1 MIFISSVGKGRSK
14 SAKNFE
20 QPELSIFQL
29 ISFHNFHRF
38 DILDFWNVRSP
49 TNDYLFYNQKEY
61 LHRMTTG
68 GYSAGDPPS
77 DRVLCLLDY
86 AFQQWNDQW
95 FKRREMPKFPHLL
108 KVVSVKKTSRLLQ
121 NAPIMIRKGWA
132 MKVSLGRLFTTNK
145 TAKLEDPTFFGRKA
159 DTFNL
164 HPDEL
169 IVGRMPPCFSLG
181 LGKAVMPYLRED
193 ETMPAFFKGLSE
205 AAGMGH
211 VIPDFETL
219 LQKGL
224 GKMIE
229 EMKANMG
236 ETEKQ
241 KEFVRSC
248 ILALEGVQKYIKN
261 FGYLAGYCA
270 QKSDFA
276 LSEAQRSNLKKV
288 RLKELK
294 KVTTTT
300 LLITL
305 HIQVVFTFKAA
316 SSCSILEKFG
326 LVSSD
331 SSFVMRDQSFHL
343 FSSLLLNGLL
353 LSPWCLT
360 ILIN

>member
-1 MIFISSVGKGRSK
+1 M
-14 SAKNFE
+14 
-20 QPELSIFQL
+20 
-29 ISFHNFHRF
+29 
-38 DILDFWNVRSP
+38 RSP

-68 GYSAGDPPS
+68 GYTPGDPPS
-77 DRVLCLLDY
+77 DRVLRLLDY

-108 KVVSVKKTSRLLQ
+108 KAVSVKKTNSLLQ
-121 NAPIMIRKGWA
+121 NASIMIRKGWA
-132 MKVSLGRLFTTNK
+132 IKVSLGRLLTTNK
-145 TAKLEDPTFFGRKA
+145 ASKLEDPTFFCRIA

-219 LQKGL
+219 LKKGL
-224 GKMIE
+224 GKMIK
-229 EMKANMG
+229 EMNANMG
-236 ETEKQ
+236 ETEKE

-261 FGYLAGYCA
+261 FGFLAEYFA
-270 QKSDFA
+270 HNNDFA
-276 LSEAQRSNLKKV
+276 LSEAQRSHLKKV
-288 RLKELK
+288 RL
-294 KVTTTT
+294 
-300 LLITL
+300 
-305 HIQVVFTFKAA
+305 
-316 SSCSILEKFG
+316 
-326 LVSSD
+326 
-331 SSFVMRDQSFHL
+331 
-343 FSSLLLNGLL
+343 
-353 LSPWCLT
+353 
-360 ILIN
+360 

>member
-1 MIFISSVGKGRSK
+1 
-14 SAKNFE
+14 
-20 QPELSIFQL
+20 
-29 ISFHNFHRF
+29 
-38 DILDFWNVRSP
+38 
-49 TNDYLFYNQKEY
+49 
-61 LHRMTTG
+61 MTTG
-68 GYSAGDPPS
+68 GYSPGDPPS

-108 KVVSVKKTSRLLQ
+108 KALLDEKTNSSLQ
-121 NAPIMIRKGWA
+121 NATIMIRKGWA
-132 MKVSLGRLFTTNK
+132 VKVSLGCLLTTDE
-145 TAKLEDPTFFGRKA
+145 TAKLEDPAFFGRKA
-159 DTFNL
+159 DIFNL

-193 ETMPAFFKGLSE
+193 EKMPAFFKGLSE

-229 EMKANMG
+229 EMNANMG

-241 KEFVRSC
+241 KEFVCSC

-261 FGYLAGYCA
+261 FGFLAGYCA

-288 RLKELK
+288 RLKKLK
-294 KVTTTT
+294 TVTSQAS
-300 LLITL
+300 LITL
-305 HIQVVFTFKAA
+305 HIQVVLIFLVLFA
-316 SSCSILEKFG
+316 S
-326 LVSSD
+326 
-331 SSFVMRDQSFHL
+331 QL
-343 FSSLLLNGLL
+343 FRACRL
-353 LSPWCLT
+353 
-360 ILIN
+360 

>member
-1 MIFISSVGKGRSK
+1 M
-14 SAKNFE
+14 
-20 QPELSIFQL
+20 
-29 ISFHNFHRF
+29 ISFRNFYRF
-38 DILDFWNVRSP
+38 DILDFWNLRSP
-49 TNDYLFYNQKEY
+49 TNKYLFYNQKEY

-68 GYSAGDPPS
+68 GYSPGDPPS
-77 DRVLCLLDY
+77 DRVLSLVDY

-108 KVVSVKKTSRLLQ
+108 KVISAKKTNRLLQ
-121 NAPIMIRKGWA
+121 NASIMIRKGWA
-132 MKVSLGRLFTTNK
+132 IKVSLGRLFTTNK
-145 TAKLEDPTFFGRKA
+145 STKLEDPTFFGRRA

-181 LGKAVMPYLRED
+181 LGKAVMPYLNED

-229 EMKANMG
+229 EMNANMG

-261 FGYLAGYCA
+261 FGYLADYCA

-276 LSEAQRSNLKKV
+276 LSETHRSNLKKV
-288 RLKELK
+288 RLEELK
-294 KVTTTT
+294 TVILRTA

-305 HIQVVFTFKAA
+305 YIQVFITFKAA
-316 SSCSILEKFG
+316 SSCPLLEKYRPICYR
-326 LVSSD
+326 
-331 SSFVMRDQSFHL
+331 FVCNPL
-343 FSSLLLNGLL
+343 LSLLLHYLL
-353 LSPWCLT
+353 LYTKLKIYFSPLSIDDPYT
-360 ILIN
+360 RRAGYNLNGKEKNS

>member
-1 MIFISSVGKGRSK
+1 MFNGRVLLIFNLILFR
-14 SAKNFE
+14 NFY
-20 QPELSIFQL
+20 
-29 ISFHNFHRF
+29 RF

-68 GYSAGDPPS
+68 GYTPGDPPS

-108 KVVSVKKTSRLLQ
+108 KVISVKKTSSLLQ
-121 NAPIMIRKGWA
+121 NASIMIRKGWA
-132 MKVSLGRLFTTNK
+132 IKVSLGRLLTTNK
-145 TAKLEDPTFFGRKA
+145 TSKLEDPTFFGRKA
-159 DTFNL
+159 DTFSL

-211 VIPDFETL
+211 VIPDHETL

-229 EMKANMG
+229 EMNANMG

-261 FGYLAGYCA
+261 FGFLAGYCA
-270 QKSDFA
+270 KKSDFA
-276 LSEAQRSNLKKV
+276 LSEAQRSNLNKV
-288 RLKELK
+288 RLTKTLK
-294 KVTTTT
+294 
-300 LLITL
+300 LSHLEPCWLL
-305 HIQVVFTFKAA
+305 HIFK
-316 SSCSILEKFG
+316 F
-326 LVSSD
+326 D
-331 SSFVMRDQSFHL
+331 
-343 FSSLLLNGLL
+343 
-353 LSPWCLT
+353 
-360 ILIN
+360 